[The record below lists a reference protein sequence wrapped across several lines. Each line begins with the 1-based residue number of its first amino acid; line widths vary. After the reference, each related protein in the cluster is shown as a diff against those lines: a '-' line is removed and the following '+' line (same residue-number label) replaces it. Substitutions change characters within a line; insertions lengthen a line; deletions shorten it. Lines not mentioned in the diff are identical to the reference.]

1 MQLNILRKI
10 LVFKNTMFHF
20 FSDCFVVI
28 RRFYGGWAAPQ
39 IFFLGFAGVVQFGGL
54 RIGGLS
60 GIYKKYEYNT
70 GAVGEGGVHVLAEL
84 WQKKWITSG
93 RYNAEEIM

>member
-1 MQLNILRKI
+1 MQLKGLRK
-10 LVFKNTMFHF
+10 VRGHTMFHF
-20 FSDCFVVI
+20 FSDCCRVI

-70 GAVGEGGVHVLAEL
+70 GAVGEGGVYILAEVWQKCGRSVAEL
-84 WQKKWITSG
+84 WQK
-93 RYNAEEIM
+93 